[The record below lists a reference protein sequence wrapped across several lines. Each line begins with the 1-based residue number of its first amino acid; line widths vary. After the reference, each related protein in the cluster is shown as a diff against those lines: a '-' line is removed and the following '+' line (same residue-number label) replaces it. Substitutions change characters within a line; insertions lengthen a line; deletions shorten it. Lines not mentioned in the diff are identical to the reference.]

1 MSPQNT
7 CCHYFSLGLH
17 TKNKPES
24 HLKSGHCMFALNFR
38 FGLLKPFKCSTNVPE
53 KQLSLPTNICFSILA
68 SCRSSFFC
76 CSLCSLN
83 VSYLWPDRK
92 EIKQR
97 CHAAGSF
104 PWYEVSYTHSF
115 FFSDFPLLPCFSCL
129 SSSSSGILSTWF
141 LLRKRMCWVSFSMR
155 RT

>member
-1 MSPQNT
+1 MQKNKKHNFKLNCSVFRLLKTKFPVMSQKMSQIYLLLLTFKYMSPQNT

-104 PWYEVSYTHSF
+104 P
-115 FFSDFPLLPCFSCL
+115 
-129 SSSSSGILSTWF
+129 
-141 LLRKRMCWVSFSMR
+141 
-155 RT
+155 